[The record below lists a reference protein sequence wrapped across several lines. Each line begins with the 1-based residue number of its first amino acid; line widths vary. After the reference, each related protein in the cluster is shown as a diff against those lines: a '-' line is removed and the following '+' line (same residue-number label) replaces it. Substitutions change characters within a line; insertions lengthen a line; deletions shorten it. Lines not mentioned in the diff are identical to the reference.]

1 MRFGLQKL
9 TLLDYSG
16 LLACTVFSNGCN
28 FRCPFCHNELLVNG
42 NEKELEYSM
51 QDIVDFLE
59 KRKKLL
65 DGICISGGEPLLH
78 DDVFILAETAKKL
91 GYKVKLDTN
100 GSFPDKLKKAVD
112 NGIIDYIAMDIK
124 NSPEKYPVTCGNQQ
138 FENIEKSVQFLLRNT
153 INYEF
158 RTTVTGNLHEL
169 SDFIEI
175 GRFIKG
181 AQRYYLQKF
190 INSGRTL
197 LGNPQDF
204 EISDEKMLDFLQAV
218 KQFVPNAVIRGY

>member
-16 LLACTVFSNGCN
+16 LLACTVFSSGCN

-112 NGIIDYIAMDIK
+112 DGIIDYVAMDIK

-138 FENIEKSVQFLLRNT
+138 FKNIEKSVQFLLRNT
-153 INYEF
+153 IDYEF

-181 AQRYYLQKF
+181 AKRYYLQKF

-204 EISDEKMLDFLQAV
+204 EISDEKMLEFLQTV
-218 KQFVPNAVIRGY
+218 REFLPNAVIRGY